1 MRALGEFGLGDDLG
15 VGDGH
20 DAQAVGV
27 GDVHVVA
34 VGLDDVALVDADL
47 LGVRAGVVLPLHC
60 AGRSSGVGADSAA
73 SSVAAMSPS
82 AITRPSP

>member
-1 MRALGEFGLGDDLG
+1 MRALRKLGLGDDLG
-15 VGDGH
+15 VGDGN

-27 GDVHVVA
+27 GDVDVVA

-47 LGVRAGVVLPLHC
+47 LGVGAGVVLSFHC
-60 AGRSSGVGADSAA
+60 AGRTPMSGADSAA

-82 AITRPSP
+82 ATTRPSP